1 VLRGGLQCK
10 QMFTGFSALE
20 SADADARGT
29 LQVFVCV
36 LIDEVESLTA
46 ARKSALNGRI
56 APLDPSTARAALFR
70 SASGRPSAA
79 LSCVE
84 KLPLG
89 RKRASCACPQ
99 AMSPRTRSALST
111 LSSRRSI
118 SSRSG
123 LVRLAGA
130 ARPSSWRS
138 QTV

>member
-1 VLRGGLQCK
+1 
-10 QMFTGFSALE
+10 MFTGFSALE

-46 ARKSALNGRI
+46 ARKSALNGWI

-79 LSCVE
+79 LSFVE

-89 RKRASCACPQ
+89 RKRASCA
-99 AMSPRTRSALST
+99 
-111 LSSRRSI
+111 
-118 SSRSG
+118 
-123 LVRLAGA
+123 
-130 ARPSSWRS
+130 
-138 QTV
+138 